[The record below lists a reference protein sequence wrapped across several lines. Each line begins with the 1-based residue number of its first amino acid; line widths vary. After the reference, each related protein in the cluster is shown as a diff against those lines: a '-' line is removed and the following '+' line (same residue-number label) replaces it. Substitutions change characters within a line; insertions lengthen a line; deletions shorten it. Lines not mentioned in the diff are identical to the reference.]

1 MSEIHHFKNFILYN
15 GDVITDVDHLHV
27 KRIHLEHLVDHLYK
41 SNQCETTQG
50 VTSTLY
56 VTGNGWLMLIMMT
69 PALALLH

>member
-1 MSEIHHFKNFILYN
+1 MSQ
-15 GDVITDVDHLHV
+15 V
-27 KRIHLEHLVDHLYK
+27 KGK